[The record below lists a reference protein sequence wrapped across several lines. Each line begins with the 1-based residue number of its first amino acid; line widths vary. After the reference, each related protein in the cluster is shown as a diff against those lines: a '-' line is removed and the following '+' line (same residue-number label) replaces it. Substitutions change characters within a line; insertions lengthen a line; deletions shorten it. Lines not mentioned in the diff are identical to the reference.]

1 VTRLFGWIDRAI
13 EGLVAALFVA
23 ILAAGTAQI
32 FNRFV
37 LNSSLSWS
45 EEFQKFGH
53 IWIVFLA
60 IPIAHQRGLH
70 IHMDVVRKHFA
81 AGAGALFDLAV
92 ELLWLGFGIALMFL
106 TYRVSVVAAR
116 QTSPGLEV
124 PMSWPYYG
132 MILGGLYLAFVA
144 ARRIGRLL
152 RRGRPEPG
160 P

>member
-1 VTRLFGWIDRAI
+1 VNRLFGWIDRAI
-13 EGLVAALFVA
+13 EVLVALLFIA
-23 ILAAGTAQI
+23 ILTAGTLQI

-45 EEFQKFGH
+45 EELQKFGH

-92 ELLWLGFGIALMFL
+92 ELLWLAFGIALMVL
-106 TYRVSVVAAR
+106 SYRVSVVAMR
-116 QTSPGLEV
+116 QTSPGLEI

-132 MILGGLYLAFVA
+132 MVLGGVYLAFVA
-144 ARRIGRLL
+144 ARRIAGLLARDRSGRT
-152 RRGRPEPG
+152 P
-160 P
+160 

>member
-1 VTRLFGWIDRAI
+1 MTRLFGWIDRAI
-13 EGLVAALFVA
+13 EVLVALLFVA

-81 AGAGALFDLAV
+81 AGAGAMFDLTV
-92 ELLWLGFGIALMFL
+92 ELLWLGFGIALMLL
-106 TYRVSVVAAR
+106 TYRVSLVAGR
-116 QTSPGLEV
+116 QTSPGLEI

-132 MILGGLYLAFVA
+132 MVLGGLYLAFVA
-144 ARRIGRLL
+144 ARRIAGLL
-152 RRGRPEPG
+152 ARGRTGPG

>member
-1 VTRLFGWIDRAI
+1 VNRVFGWIDRTI
-13 EGLVAALFVA
+13 EVLVALLFIA

-37 LNSSLSWS
+37 LNASLSWS

-60 IPIAHQRGLH
+60 IPIAHQRGMH

-81 AGAGALFDLAV
+81 AGAGAMFDLAV
-92 ELLWLGFGIALMFL
+92 EFLWLGFGVALML
-106 TYRVSVVAAR
+106 LSYRVSLVAAR

-132 MILGGLYLAFVA
+132 MVLGGVYLAFVA
-144 ARRIGRLL
+144 ARRIARLL
-152 RRGRPEPG
+152 ARIRPGHAP
-160 P
+160 